1 MSDDQLMNNIEGEVM
16 ETRERTEPKTNN
28 KNSGRKASRSGTMSP
43 DKRVKTGY
51 KFLMADRGNPPKSY

>member
-1 MSDDQLMNNIEGEVM
+1 
-16 ETRERTEPKTNN
+16 
-28 KNSGRKASRSGTMSP
+28 MSP